1 MACSCGFYAW
11 SIPAVGPNKFRK
23 IGKTNFTRIVPM
35 PNTHKWSIAHD
46 HTLVSIPLKKDNHS
60 PELGSFTF
68 YNKHAQK
75 LKEVKHVFSK
85 LGEDAMESMMMIDA
99 IQRLGIDHHFEEE
112 IEAVL
117 QKQYM
122 KSSIHGDCDEDLYEV
137 ALRFRLLRQEGY
149 TVPADVFNNLKDTEG
164 KIQEKLSDDVK
175 GLMGLYEASQL
186 SIKGED
192 ILEEIGNF
200 SSQLLNAWNTH
211 NDHSQARIVRNTL
224 GHPHHK
230 SLARFMAKSFL
241 SDFQGTDGWINV
253 FRELAKWISIWWK
266 DLGLAKELKFARNQ
280 PLKWYMW
287 PLAVLPDPSLSEQ
300 RVELTKPISLV
311 YIIDDIFD
319 VHGTLDEL
327 TLFTE
332 AVNRWEYAAV
342 EQLPD
347 YMKICF
353 NALNGITNEISSKV
367 YNDHGWNPMESLQK
381 AWACL
386 CNAFLVEAQWFA
398 DGHVPKADEYLKNGV
413 ISSGVHAVLVH
424 MFFLLGHGITKRNVD
439 IVDDFPE
446 NISSVAKILRL
457 WDDLGSAKDENQ
469 DGHDGSY
476 LECYMK
482 EKPGTSIENA
492 RCHVMHTISETW
504 KRLNKGCLAPNPFST
519 CFTKACLNVARMVP
533 LMYSYDDNQCLPS
546 LEEHMRS
553 LVNESVSS

>member
-1 MACSCGFYAW
+1 
-11 SIPAVGPNKFRK
+11 
-23 IGKTNFTRIVPM
+23 M
-35 PNTHKWSIAHD
+35 PSAHTWSIAKD
-46 HTLVSIPLKKDNHS
+46 QNLVSIPSEKDNHPSTEYPS
-60 PELGSFTF
+60 PTNEF
-68 YNKHAQK
+68 YMEHAQK
-75 LKEVKHVFSK
+75 LEEVRSVLKEV
-85 LGEDAMESMMMIDA
+85 GEDTLEALLMID
-99 IQRLGIDHHFEEE
+99 RLHTKFNT
-112 IEAVL
+112 L
-117 QKQYM
+117 
-122 KSSIHGDCDEDLYEV
+122 SDCHNNLYEL
-137 ALRFRLLRQEGY
+137 ALGFRLLRQESY
-149 TVPADVFNNLKDTEG
+149 YVSAVSYLTAIVYEQMSLTISRTQRKASR
-164 KIQEKLSDDVK
+164 KLSEDIK

-186 SIKGED
+186 CIKGED

-241 SDFQGTDGWINV
+241 SDFQGTDGWVNV
-253 FRELAKWISIWWK
+253 FRELAKMDFNVVKSIHQKEMLQVSKWWK

-367 YNDHGWNPMESLQK
+367 YNDHGWNPMESLRK
-381 AWACL
+381 AVL
-386 CNAFLVEAQWFA
+386 EAKWFA

-413 ISSGVHAVLVH
+413 ISSGVHVVLVH
-424 MFFLLGHGITKRNVD
+424 M
-439 IVDDFPE
+439 
-446 NISSVAKILRL
+446 SVF
-457 WDDLGSAKDENQ
+457 DENQ

-504 KRLNKGCLAPNPFST
+504 KSLNNECLAPNPFST

-533 LMYSYDDNQCLPS
+533 LMYSYDDNRCLPS
-546 LEEHMRS
+546 LEEHMKS
-553 LVNESVSS
+553 LVYESVSS

>member
-1 MACSCGFYAW
+1 
-11 SIPAVGPNKFRK
+11 
-23 IGKTNFTRIVPM
+23 M
-35 PNTHKWSIAHD
+35 PSAHTWSIAKD
-46 HTLVSIPLKKDNHS
+46 QNLVSIPSEKDNHPS
-60 PELGSFTF
+60 TEYPSLTNKF
-68 YNKHAQK
+68 YMEHAQK
-75 LKEVKHVFSK
+75 LEEVRRALKEV
-85 LGEDAMESMMMIDA
+85 GEDTLEALLMIDA
-99 IQRLGIDHHFEEE
+99 IQRLGIDYHFHGE
-112 IEAVL
+112 IEVVL
-117 QKQYM
+117 QRLHTKFNTV
-122 KSSIHGDCDEDLYEV
+122 SDCHNNLYEL
-137 ALRFRLLRQEGY
+137 ALGFRLLRQEGY
-149 TVPADVFNNLKDTEG
+149 YVSADVFNNLKDTEG
-164 KIQEKLSDDVK
+164 KLQEKLSQDIK

-186 SIKGED
+186 CIKGED
-192 ILEEIGNF
+192 TLEEIGNF

-230 SLARFMAKSFL
+230 SLAKFMAKSFL
-241 SDFQGTDGWINV
+241 SDFQGTDGWVNV
-253 FRELAKWISIWWK
+253 FRELAKMDFNVVKSIHQKEMLQVSKWWK

-367 YNDHGWNPMESLQK
+367 YNDHGWNPMESLRK

-386 CNAFLVEAQWFA
+386 CNAFLVEAKWFA

-413 ISSGVHAVLVH
+413 ISSGVHVVLVH

-439 IVDDFPE
+439 VVDDFPE
-446 NISSVAKILRL
+446 IISSVAKILRL

-504 KRLNKGCLAPNPFST
+504 KSLNNECLAPNPFST

-533 LMYSYDDNQCLPS
+533 LMYSYDDNRCLPS
-546 LEEHMRS
+546 LEEHMKS
-553 LVNESVSS
+553 LVYESVSS

>member
-1 MACSCGFYAW
+1 MPSAHAW
-11 SIPAVGPNKFRK
+11 SIAKDLN
-23 IGKTNFTRIVPM
+23 
-35 PNTHKWSIAHD
+35 
-46 HTLVSIPLKKDNHS
+46 LVSIPSEKDNHPS
-60 PELGSFTF
+60 TEYPSLTNEF
-68 YNKHAQK
+68 YMEHAQK
-75 LKEVKHVFSK
+75 LEEVRSVLKEV
-85 LGEDAMESMMMIDA
+85 GEDTLEALLMIDA
-99 IQRLGIDHHFEEE
+99 IQRLGIDYHFHGE
-112 IEAVL
+112 IEVVL
-117 QKQYM
+117 QRLHTKFNTL
-122 KSSIHGDCDEDLYEV
+122 SDCHNNLYEL
-137 ALRFRLLRQEGY
+137 ALGFRLLRQEGY
-149 TVPADVFNNLKDTEG
+149 YVSADVFNNLKDTEG
-164 KIQEKLSDDVK
+164 KLQEKLSEDIK

-186 SIKGED
+186 CMKGED

-241 SDFQGTDGWINV
+241 SDFQGNDGWVNV
-253 FRELAKWISIWWK
+253 FRELAKMDFNVVKSIHQKEMLQVSKWWK

-367 YNDHGWNPMESLQK
+367 YNDHGWNPMESLRK

-386 CNAFLVEAQWFA
+386 CNAFLVEAKWFA

-413 ISSGVHAVLVH
+413 ISSGVHVVLVH
-424 MFFLLGHGITKRNVD
+424 VFFLLGHGITKRNVD

-446 NISSVAKILRL
+446 IISSVAKILRL

-504 KRLNKGCLAPNPFST
+504 KSLNNECLAPNPFST

-533 LMYSYDDNQCLPS
+533 LMYSYDDNRCLPS
-546 LEEHMRS
+546 LEEHMKS
-553 LVNESVSS
+553 LVYESVSS

>member
-1 MACSCGFYAW
+1 MSSAH
-11 SIPAVGPNKFRK
+11 
-23 IGKTNFTRIVPM
+23 T
-35 PNTHKWSIAHD
+35 WSIAKD
-46 HTLVSIPLKKDNHS
+46 QNLVSIPSEKDNHPSTEYPS
-60 PELGSFTF
+60 PTNEF
-68 YNKHAQK
+68 YMEHAQK
-75 LKEVKHVFSK
+75 LQEVRSVLKEV
-85 LGEDAMESMMMIDA
+85 GEDTLEALLMIDA
-99 IQRLGIDHHFEEE
+99 IQRLGIDYHFHGE
-112 IEAVL
+112 IEVVL
-117 QKQYM
+117 QRLHTKFNTV
-122 KSSIHGDCDEDLYEV
+122 SDCHNNLYEL
-137 ALRFRLLRQEGY
+137 ALGFRLLRQEGY
-149 TVPADVFNNLKDTEG
+149 YVSADVFNNLKDTEG
-164 KIQEKLSDDVK
+164 KLQEKLSEDIK

-186 SIKGED
+186 CIKGED

-241 SDFQGTDGWINV
+241 SDFQGTDGWVNV
-253 FRELAKWISIWWK
+253 FRELAKMDFNVVKSIHQK
-266 DLGLAKELKFARNQ
+266 EMLQMVERSRFGQGVEVCKKPTTEMVHVALGG
-280 PLKWYMW
+280 P
-287 PLAVLPDPSLSEQ
+287 PDPSLSEQ
-300 RVELTKPISLV
+300 RVELTKPISIV

-367 YNDHGWNPMESLQK
+367 YNDHGWNPMESLRK

-386 CNAFLVEAQWFA
+386 CNAFLVEAKWFA

-413 ISSGVHAVLVH
+413 ISSGVHVVLVH
-424 MFFLLGHGITKRNVD
+424 VFFLLGHCITKRNVD

-446 NISSVAKILRL
+446 IISSVAKILRL

-504 KRLNKGCLAPNPFST
+504 KSLSNECLAPNPFST
-519 CFTKACLNVARMVP
+519 CFTNACLNVARMVP
-533 LMYSYDDNQCLPS
+533 LMYSYDDNRASQALKS
-546 LEEHMRS
+546 T
-553 LVNESVSS
+553 